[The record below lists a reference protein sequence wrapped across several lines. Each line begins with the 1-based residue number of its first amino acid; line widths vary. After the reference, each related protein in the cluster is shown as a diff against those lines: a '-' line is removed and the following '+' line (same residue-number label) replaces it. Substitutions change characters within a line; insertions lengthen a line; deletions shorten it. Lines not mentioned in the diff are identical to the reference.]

1 MLLAL
6 PTIELKFPLENPVL
20 IFSLVLFIILF
31 GPLVLNRLR
40 IPPIIGLIIAGAVI
54 GPNGLNLML
63 RDASIVLFGTVGLLY
78 IMFLAGLEIDMQEFK
93 KNKYRSIVFGLF
105 TFLIPMGIGAAVSF
119 YVLGYPMNSS
129 ILLAS
134 MFASHTLIAYPI
146 ASRFGVI
153 KNRAVNITVGGTI
166 ITDTLAL
173 LVLAVV
179 VGMVQGDVGQAF
191 WTRLGVS
198 LAIFT
203 FIVMWVFPWLARWF
217 FKKEGDS
224 ISQYIFVLATVFLA
238 AFLAELAGVE
248 AIIGAFAAGLALN
261 RLIPHTS
268 PLMNRIEFVGN
279 ALFIPFFLIG
289 VGMLVDYRIFFKGWE
304 TLKVAATMTVV
315 ATACKFIAAWL
326 AKLSFRFSRDEF
338 MMMFGL
344 SNAQAAATLAA
355 VTVGYK
361 IILGVD
367 ANGNEVRLL
376 SEAVLNGTIVMILVT
391 CTISSFTVARAA
403 SRLAVLEEDEQLG
416 PDDEATGRILVS
428 LAGIETAEPLVELA
442 VLMKQPKARER
453 LYALHVVDEQSDG
466 NGKRADGRKLLEQAV
481 KQAAA
486 TDNTLEALVR
496 HDINTASGLTFTIKE
511 YQATDVVLGLTRE
524 GLDSDPSFGAL
535 TDAVLARSPK
545 AVFIYRPLQPLG
557 TVKRIIVA
565 VPPKAEFEAGFVR
578 WFDRVKALVKQTGAT
593 IRFHGTPSTLERLRI
608 LCERGADPL
617 VAGYEV
623 LDDWEDLLIIGR
635 GLGRDDLLVVVAA
648 RKGSISY
655 DPKMDKLP
663 RQLGRYFTEN
673 GFLVIM
679 PEQLG
684 DDYLDKKDLNPAM
697 TDMLEEGVK
706 TLDSAGRFVKK
717 VLKGG
722 K

>member
-6 PTIELKFPLENPVL
+6 PEFTLKFPLENPVL

-31 GPLVLNRLR
+31 GPLVLNRLK
-40 IPPIIGLIIAGAVI
+40 IPPIIGLIIAGIVI
-54 GPNGLNLML
+54 GPNGFNLML

-93 KNKYRSIVFGLF
+93 KNKYRSMIFGLL
-105 TFLIPMGIGAAVSF
+105 TFLIPMGIGTAVSF
-119 YVLGYPMNSS
+119 YFLGYAMNSS

-173 LVLAVV
+173 LVLAVI

-289 VGMLVDYRIFFKGWE
+289 VGMLVDYRVFFKGWE

-326 AKLSFRFSRDEF
+326 AKVSFRFSRDEF
-338 MMMFGL
+338 LMMFGL

-361 IILGVD
+361 IIVGMD
-367 ANGNEVRLL
+367 ADGNEVRLL
-376 SEAVLNGTIVMILVT
+376 SEAVLNGTILMILVT

-403 SRLAVLEEDEQLG
+403 SRLAVLEEDEQG
-416 PDDEATGRILVS
+416 APDDGATGRILVS
-428 LAGIETAEPLVELA
+428 IAGVRTVEPLVELA

-453 LYALHVVDEQSDG
+453 LYALHVVDEE
-466 NGKRADGRKLLEQAV
+466 NGDAGHSAGRKMLEQAV
-481 KQAAA
+481 KTAAA
-486 TDNTLEALVR
+486 TDNALEALVR
-496 HDINTASGLTFTIKE
+496 HDLNVASGLTFAMKE
-511 YQATDVVLGLTRE
+511 YRITDVVLGITRE
-524 GLDSDPSFGAL
+524 EADSATPFGSL
-535 TDAVLARSPK
+535 TDTLLQRTSK
-545 AVFIYRPLQPLG
+545 AVFIYGPLQPIG
-557 TVKRIIVA
+557 TIKRIVVA
-565 VPPKAEFEAGFVR
+565 VPPKAEFELGFVR
-578 WFDRVKALVKQTGAT
+578 WFDRLKAIAKQTGAA
-593 IRFHGTPSTLERLRI
+593 ISFHGSPPTLERLRA
-608 LCERGADPL
+608 LSERGADPL
-617 VAGYEV
+617 KAGYEI
-623 LDDWEDLLIIGR
+623 LDEWEDFLIIGR
-635 GLGRDDLLVVVAA
+635 ELGSDDLLVVVSA
-648 RKGSISY
+648 RRASLSY
-655 DPKMDKLP
+655 DPLLEKLP
-663 RQLGRYFTEN
+663 RQLGKYFQGN
-673 GFLVIM
+673 GYLVVL
-679 PEQLG
+679 PEQMG
-684 DDYLDKKDLNPAM
+684 EEYLDKTDLNPSM
-697 TDMLEEGVK
+697 SDVLEEGVK
-706 TLDSAGRFVKK
+706 QLDSAGRFVKK
-717 VLKGG
+717 VLKGKG
-722 K
+722 

>member
-1 MLLAL
+1 MIAPLA
-6 PTIELKFPLENPVL
+6 TIGLKFPLENPVL

-54 GPNGLNLML
+54 GPNGFNLML

-93 KNKYRSIVFGLF
+93 KNKYRSIVFGIY
-105 TFLIPMGIGAAVSF
+105 TFLIPMGIGWAVSYYF
-119 YVLGYPMNSS
+119 LGYAMNSS

-173 LVLAVV
+173 LVLAVI
-179 VGMVQGDVGQAF
+179 VGMVQGEVGPTF

-198 LAIFT
+198 LVIFT
-203 FIVMWVFPWLARWF
+203 VIVMGVFPRLARWF

-289 VGMLVDYRIFFKGWE
+289 VGMLVDYRVFFKGWE

-326 AKLSFRFSRDEF
+326 AKVSFRFTRDEF
-338 MMMFGL
+338 LMMFGL

-367 ANGNEVRLL
+367 ASGNAVRLL
-376 SEAVLNGTIVMILVT
+376 NEDVLNGTILMILVT

-403 SRLAVLEEDEQLG
+403 SRIAVLEDGLADG
-416 PDDEATGRILVS
+416 PQDDATGRILVS
-428 LAGIETAEPLVELA
+428 LAGVEKAEPLVELA

-453 LYALHVVDEQSDG
+453 LFALHVVDEQEQG

-486 TDNTLEALVR
+486 SDRVMEPLVR
-496 HDINTASGLTFTIKE
+496 HDINTASGLVYTIKE
-511 YQATDVVLGLTRE
+511 YHVTDVLLGVTRE
-524 GLDSDPSFGAL
+524 GLDADPNFGSL
-535 TDAVLARSPK
+535 TDTVIHRSPK
-545 AVFIYRPLQPLG
+545 AVYIYRPLQPLG
-557 TVKRIIVA
+557 TVKRMVVV
-565 VPPKAEFEAGFVR
+565 VPAKAEFEAGFVR
-578 WFDRVKALVKQTGAT
+578 WFDRLKALAKQSGTAVQ
-593 IRFHGTPSTLERLRI
+593 FHGTNASLEKLRI
-608 LCERGADPL
+608 LCQRGADPL
-617 VAGYEV
+617 AAAFQV
-623 LDDWEDLLIIGR
+623 LDNWEDLLIIARELR
-635 GLGRDDLLVVVAA
+635 GNDLLVVVTA
-648 RKGSISY
+648 RRGSISY
-655 DPKMDKLP
+655 DPLQEKLP
-663 RQLGRYFTEN
+663 RQLARYFEDH
-673 GFLVIM
+673 GFLVIV
-679 PEQLG
+679 PEQFG
-684 DDYLDKKDLNPAM
+684 EVAIDKADLNPAM
-697 TDMLEEGVK
+697 TDMITGGVK

-717 VLKGG
+717 VLQGG